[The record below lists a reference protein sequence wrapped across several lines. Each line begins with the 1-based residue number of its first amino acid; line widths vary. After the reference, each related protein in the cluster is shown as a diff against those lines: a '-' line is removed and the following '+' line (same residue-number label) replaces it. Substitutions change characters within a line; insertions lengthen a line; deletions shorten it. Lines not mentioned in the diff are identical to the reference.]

1 MPAHK
6 YVGGNGS
13 AAMLVAKRSAGVTPE
28 VNLKE
33 HKLHLPLP
41 SANKAAHSGSE
52 TQRRH
57 HQESKTGVS
66 VTPQKGL
73 MFSNF
78 FFRKRKFEL
87 LTAHESMYVETCLTI
102 LLDLQFSSDSNQGSF
117 CTFSVTQNQYLLA
130 IEKTHA
136 SS

>member
-1 MPAHK
+1 
-6 YVGGNGS
+6 
-13 AAMLVAKRSAGVTPE
+13 MLVAKRPAGVAPE

-33 HKLHLPLP
+33 HILHLPLP
-41 SANKAAHSGSE
+41 SANKAAHSGSD

-57 HQESKTGVS
+57 HQESKIGVS

-73 MFSNF
+73 MFSKYIF
-78 FFRKRKFEL
+78 LKKRKFEL
-87 LTAHESMYVETCLTI
+87 LTTFERMYVETCLAT

-130 IEKTHA
+130 IEKTHGSA
-136 SS
+136 